1 MAYIWLNAYS
11 DIPVVGEHAGGV
23 GGLYPPWMYYFD
35 NVYRHAQVYVGK
47 GTIYQIGKL
56 YGDNYLSELL

>member
-1 MAYIWLNAYS
+1 M
-11 DIPVVGEHAGGV
+11 VGEHASGV

-35 NVYRHAQVYVGK
+35 SVYRHAQVDVGK
-47 GTIYQIGKL
+47 GSACKIGNL